1 MVPGGELAQRG
12 GGPGPSPGLS
22 AGVVKAAAST
32 AVVYQWCALGL
43 SPQEHPASFLGFVW
57 TRGPSNPDQGQGLGE
72 ESVALRGSL

>member
-43 SPQEHPASFLGFVW
+43 SPQECVSVCLRVPG
-57 TRGPSNPDQGQGLGE
+57 TRHVCREQGQAWQAR
-72 ESVALRGSL
+72 V